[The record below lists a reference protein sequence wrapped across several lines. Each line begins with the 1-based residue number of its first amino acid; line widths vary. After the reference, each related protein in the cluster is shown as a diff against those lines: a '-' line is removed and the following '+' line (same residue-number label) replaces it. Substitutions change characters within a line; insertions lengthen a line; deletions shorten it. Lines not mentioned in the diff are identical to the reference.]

1 MNNKLTQKLKEILL
15 FSKDAEPDWDA
26 NDALDKLAEERGEL
40 FSARL
45 IKYGKIKHKV
55 LDEPIQGEIADN
67 IIALCHC
74 SSYLIP
80 EISSDS
86 FFNKLSLKKYM
97 ANRSITELFKHYRYY
112 VSIFD
117 SSICDSVKEIN
128 SKNTKRDEVH
138 YFQNIDNFSE
148 CVSLL
153 FYIQLKIDQEE
164 GKSESESLNS
174 LILMLDKKHNKWK
187 DIISKY

>member
-1 MNNKLTQKLKEILL
+1 MNDEFKNKLNEIVL
-15 FSKDAEPDWDA
+15 FSKNAEPDWDV

-45 IKYGKIKHKV
+45 IKYGKIKHKE

-80 EISSDS
+80 AISSDS
-86 FFNKLSLKKYM
+86 FFNKTSLKKYM
-97 ANRSITELFKHYRYY
+97 ANRSVKELFKNYRYY

-117 SSICDSVKEIN
+117 SSLCDSVKYINGHNTELDEI
-128 SKNTKRDEVH
+128 H

-153 FYIQLKIDQEE
+153 FYIQQKIDKEE
-164 GKSESESLNS
+164 GKNESESLTS
-174 LILMLDKKHNKWK
+174 FISMLDKKLNKWK
-187 DIISKY
+187 NIISNY